1 MDRFDVR
8 LKKALDDR
16 PPQRVH
22 VDGARRAAVLI
33 PIVNGAEPALIFTVR
48 TDTLPS
54 HKGQI
59 SFPGGSIDAVDDSPA
74 AAALREANEELGLDP
89 RTVTILGELDSVPT
103 FVSGYVIHPFV
114 GWVEHRPDLRPNA
127 AEVAEVLEVPV
138 GGLVEDIRA
147 APGFA
152 HNGRTFPTEAW
163 IYNGRV
169 IWGATARI
177 VRVLL
182 YRLSEAGLAESP
194 GESPGWPSWPDPL
207 SEPAPWPS

>member
-1 MDRFDVR
+1 MDGFDAR

-16 PPQRVH
+16 APEPAH
-22 VDGARRAAVLI
+22 VDGARHAAVLI
-33 PIVNGAEPALIFTVR
+33 PIVNDAEPTLIFTLR

-59 SFPGGSIDAVDDSPA
+59 SFPGGSIDAADDYPV

-89 RTVTILGELDSVPT
+89 RSVTVLGELDSVPT
-103 FVSGYVIHPFV
+103 FVSGYVIYPFV
-114 GWVEHRPDLRPNA
+114 GWIDHRPQLRPNP

-163 IYNGRV
+163 IYNGHV

-182 YRLSEAGLAESP
+182 YRLWEAGLAEHP
-194 GESPGWPSWPDPL
+194 GESPGWPSWPDAL
-207 SEPAPWPS
+207 SEPAR

>member
-1 MDRFDVR
+1 MDGFDVR

-16 PPQRVH
+16 PPERVQ

-33 PIVNGAEPALIFTVR
+33 PIVNDTEPALIFTVR

-59 SFPGGSIDAVDDSPA
+59 SFPGGSIDAADHSPA

-89 RTVTILGELDSVPT
+89 RAVTVLGELDSVPT
-103 FVSGYVIHPFV
+103 FVSGYVIYPFV
-114 GWVEHRPDLRPNA
+114 GWIEHRPQLRPNA
-127 AEVAEVLEVPV
+127 EEVAEILEVPV

-163 IYNGRV
+163 IYDGHV

-182 YRLSEAGLAESP
+182 YRLSEAGLAEPP
-194 GESPGWPSWPDPL
+194 GESPGWPSWPEPL
-207 SEPAPWPS
+207 SEPAR